1 MLMHKL
7 IRIHNLFLL
16 ALSFAIDQIA
26 HILSV
31 KQKVWQAR
39 LVLRLWN
46 GKVLETYQ
54 IAAFI
59 SRDFFPK
66 CHFGCISEA
75 FRTLF
80 QTLSEMHPKCI
91 RNVS

>member
-39 LVLRLWN
+39 LVF
-46 GKVLETYQ
+46 GHLE
-54 IAAFI
+54 AARENKDGGEI
-59 SRDFFPK
+59 GGGRTNY
-66 CHFGCISEA
+66 CNRFGCNQI
-75 FRTLF
+75 
-80 QTLSEMHPKCI
+80 
-91 RNVS
+91 